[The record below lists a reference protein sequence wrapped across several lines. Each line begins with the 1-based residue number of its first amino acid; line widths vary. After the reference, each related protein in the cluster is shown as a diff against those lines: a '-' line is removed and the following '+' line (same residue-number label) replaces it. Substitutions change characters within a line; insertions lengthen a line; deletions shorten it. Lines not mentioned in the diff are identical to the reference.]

1 MDYARF
7 THTKANLQSL
17 ADSSAVAAASSL
29 AVANTSGAT
38 AEAVAKSHVH
48 QSAVDA
54 AWQKGSDG
62 ISVATNV
69 DTTTSKVKITLSQEW
84 SPMLAHLISDIKTP
98 VTVTSTATLVG
109 SGKVCVIALDVSANG
124 AIHMDNSALL
134 TGDNCGVFS
143 NSTHTTGLKVDKDAS
158 LKASKICSAGGS
170 AVKNKGSVYPAVTED
185 CPAIA
190 DPVAGRPAQG

>member
-1 MDYARF
+1 MVIKSTKNFARCMSGSLASIVAIVSPLLFGAAGMAVDYARF

-69 DTTTSKVKITLSQEW
+69 DTTTSKVKITLSQE
-84 SPMLAHLISDIKTP
+84 
-98 VTVTSTATLVG
+98 
-109 SGKVCVIALDVSANG
+109 C
-124 AIHMDNSALL
+124 
-134 TGDNCGVFS
+134 
-143 NSTHTTGLKVDKDAS
+143 
-158 LKASKICSAGGS
+158 
-170 AVKNKGSVYPAVTED
+170 
-185 CPAIA
+185 
-190 DPVAGRPAQG
+190 